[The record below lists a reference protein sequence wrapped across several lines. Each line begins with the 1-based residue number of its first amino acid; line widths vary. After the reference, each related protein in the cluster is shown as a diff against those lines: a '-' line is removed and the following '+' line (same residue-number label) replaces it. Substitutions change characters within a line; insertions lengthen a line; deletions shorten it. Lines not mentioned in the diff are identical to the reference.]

1 MSLQLE
7 GPHISS
13 PGPLSHGWGA
23 PTHISF
29 GARPQRWSPA
39 ELVHGA
45 AQPSRPFPELGSKLG
60 HGAAQLYL
68 ERCPILAMELG
79 LAWLPV
85 FGHRALRPSSKC
97 RRPSSAMG
105 EMWRERGRDERDALG
120 RGRETRDVFGP
131 LAEKDGQR
139 SITRGYARWQRV
151 RTRRVV
157 ATYTRT
163 RQD

>member
-1 MSLQLE
+1 LSLYSWKAL
-7 GPHISS
+7 IF
-13 PGPLSHGWGA
+13 PLPAPCPTGGKGA

-97 RRPSSAMG
+97 RRLSSAMG
-105 EMWRERGRDERDALG
+105 EMWRERER
-120 RGRETRDVFGP
+120 RERCIRETEGDKRCVSTSCGERRT
-131 LAEKDGQR
+131 EKHHER
-139 SITRGYARWQRV
+139 IC
-151 RTRRVV
+151 
-157 ATYTRT
+157 
-163 RQD
+163 